1 MHWAKRFIIGIGL
14 FVTTFVGGY
23 ALRDLMAGDP
33 PNLKS
38 IPTALGLRTEPKSV
52 LEATRT
58 FLQVLWTI
66 ESKYQDSVDRKEL
79 TYTGIQG
86 MMDALKDPYTAIM
99 PPEEAK
105 RFDERSKGKFVRSG
119 GIGAELSPDPMG
131 ARIRRVFKNGPAAKS
146 GLKSDDVIVA
156 VDGKELIGTPIEE
169 IVTLIRGQEG
179 TQVRLT
185 IYRGSAKETFDK
197 VMAREKVLIQD
208 VYGEILSGEYLRG
221 QPKIGRLEIRSF
233 SETIVEQFD
242 EELANLEKQGI
253 QGLILDLRGNP
264 GGLMDAA
271 VDMASRFI
279 DGKLIVSVR
288 RKTGTPEK
296 YYARTGL
303 AQRKPYPIIVLV
315 DESTASAA
323 EIFAGALRDYRIAT
337 IVGEHTYGKAAVQAV
352 VVLDDGA
359 HAKITIARYY
369 LPNGDMI
376 QRVETENGEYAQGGI
391 KPAAEVKLD
400 RGVTPGDPNKDN
412 QLRKAAELILE
423 KIRK

>member
-1 MHWAKRFIIGIGL
+1 MQAITRIIIGLGL
-14 FVTTFVGGY
+14 FVATFVAGY
-23 ALRDLMAGDP
+23 ALRDIIAREP

-38 IPTALGLRTEPKSV
+38 IPSALGLRAEPRSSLDV
-52 LEATRT
+52 TRT
-58 FLQVLWTI
+58 FLQVLASI
-66 ESKYQDSVDRKEL
+66 ELKYQAETDRKNL

-86 MMDALKDPYTAIM
+86 VMDALKDPYTVIL

-105 RFDERSKGKFVRSG
+105 RFDERSRGKFVGSG

-169 IVTLIRGQEG
+169 VVTFIRGDEG
-179 TQVRLT
+179 TLVRLT
-185 IYRGSAKETFDK
+185 IHRASTKETFDK
-197 VMAREKVLIQD
+197 TMPRERVLIQD
-208 VYGEILSGEYLRG
+208 VYGEVLSGEYLRG
-221 QPKIGRLEIRSF
+221 EPKIGRLEIRSY

-242 EELANLEKQGI
+242 EELASLEKQGI
-253 QGLILDLRGNP
+253 QGLIIDLRGNP

-288 RKTGTPEK
+288 RKTGAPEK
-296 YYARTGL
+296 YYARNGL

-359 HAKITIARYY
+359 QAKITIARYF

-376 QRVETENGEYAQGGI
+376 QRVETDNGEYAQGGI
-391 KPAAEVKLD
+391 KPGVEIKLD

-423 KIRK
+423 KVRK